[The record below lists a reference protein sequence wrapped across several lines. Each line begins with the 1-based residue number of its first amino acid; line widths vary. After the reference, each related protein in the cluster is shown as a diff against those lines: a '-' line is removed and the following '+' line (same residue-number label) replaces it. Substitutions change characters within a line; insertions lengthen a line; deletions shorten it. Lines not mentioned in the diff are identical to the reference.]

1 MLVSQTVCLCLYET
15 KRHKVM
21 YREQGRERRLENT
34 DNTHPIAVTTQRERQ
49 RTGTH
54 THTYN
59 TPSCTVKT
67 QRNTQRDT
75 ESIPHRDTS
84 KHKKHKVYCGCGCPL
99 SLCLSLSRDSE
110 GVVLS
115 VFSNRLS
122 PLISIHTSVSL
133 CFTETQT
140 DRLRDQQRRV
150 WGEYED

>member
-1 MLVSQTVCLCLYET
+1 MRQRDTRLCIENRGERDDWKTQTIHTPSLS
-15 KRHKVM
+15 RH
-21 YREQGRERRLENT
+21 RERETENG
-34 DNTHPIAVTTQRERQ
+34 D
-49 RTGTH
+49 TH
-54 THTYN
+54 THIQYTLLH
-59 TPSCTVKT
+59 C
-67 QRNTQRDT
+67 QDT
-75 ESIPHRDTS
+75 EKHTERHRGPPPHRDTS